1 MTEIL
6 ISERSKPK
14 NSDEY
19 IEMLRSQLRGNS
31 ECGTTHYN
39 LAVALMGKQEYDA
52 AEKELHDAIDCSP
65 SLAEAY
71 VLLGGICLQR
81 GDLEGC
87 LRYNKYATKAR
98 AGFAEGYANIGF
110 VLLQLID
117 GKDEQADEEKLDRAI
132 KNLQKAV
139 IHNAN
144 FVQAYTTL
152 GNAYLMKGL
161 VDESIAANLEAIRIQ
176 PNFPIAHNN
185 LAVGYLQK
193 KEYELAIFHLDKA
206 KSLGFEVAEAMK
218 QELAPYRKSKLI

>member
-1 MTEIL
+1 MTETAL
-6 ISERSKPK
+6 SERVKSRT
-14 NSDEY
+14 SDEY
-19 IEMLRSQLRGNS
+19 IEKLRSQLKENT

-52 AEKELHDAIDCSP
+52 AEKALHDAVESSP

-81 GDLEGC
+81 NDLEGC

-117 GKDEQADEEKLDRAI
+117 GKDEKADEEKLDLAI
-132 KNLQKAV
+132 TNLQKAV

-161 VDESIAANLEAIRIQ
+161 VYESIQANLEAVRIQ
-176 PNFPIAHNN
+176 PEFPIAHNN
-185 LAVGYLQK
+185 LAVGYLQN
-193 KEYELAIFHLDKA
+193 KEYELAIVHCDKA
-206 KSLGFEVAEAMK
+206 ESLGFRVAEAMK
-218 QELAPYRKSKLI
+218 QELASHRNTD

>member
-1 MTEIL
+1 MTEITV
-6 ISERSKPK
+6 SERVKS
-14 NSDEY
+14 NTSDEY
-19 IEMLRSQLRGNS
+19 IEKLRRQLQQNT

-52 AEKELHDAIDCSP
+52 AEKALHDAVECSP

-81 GDLEGC
+81 NDLEGC

-117 GKDEQADEEKLDRAI
+117 GKDEKADEEKLDLAI

-139 IHNAN
+139 IHNAK

-161 VDESIAANLEAIRIQ
+161 VDESIKANLQAVRIQ
-176 PNFPIAHNN
+176 PEFPISHNN

-193 KEYELAIFHLDKA
+193 KEYELAIFHCDKA
-206 KSLGFEVAEAMK
+206 QSLGFQVADAMK
-218 QELAPYRKSKLI
+218 EELAPYRK